1 MQWMS
6 HMCCLEIMLANGKTI
21 MFWER
26 TYIWLWLFVRD
37 EVYNMSMIKKSCLP
51 VVFVESYVE
60 LSHILKNPLLYLHQL
75 CGFLLLSFFSVQK
88 PMPKKNPPKKQKQQ
102 QKSPCPRA
110 TLKVRYMEGMIGEGC
125 WGKGRKEDEECPWP
139 LQIEFAVEMKAVEIP
154 ASSWSRLGGWLLWG
168 RQCNFSVNH
177 LGSH

>member
-1 MQWMS
+1 MEKPLCS
-6 HMCCLEIMLANGKTI
+6 GKGLN
-21 MFWER
+21 
-26 TYIWLWLFVRD
+26 IWLWLFVRD

-60 LSHILKNPLLYLHQL
+60 LSHIFKNPLLYLHQL
-75 CGFLLLSFFSVQK
+75 CGFLLLSFFQF
-88 PMPKKNPPKKQKQQ
+88 
-102 QKSPCPRA
+102 KSPCPQA

-168 RQCNFSVNH
+168 RQCHCFSESPGIP
-177 LGSH
+177 LI

>member
-60 LSHILKNPLLYLHQL
+60 LSHIFKNRLLYLHQL
-75 CGFLLLSFFSVQK
+75 CGFLLLSFFQF
-88 PMPKKNPPKKQKQQ
+88 
-102 QKSPCPRA
+102 KSPCPQA

-125 WGKGRKEDEECPWP
+125 WGKDRKEDEECPWP

-154 ASSWSRLGGWLLWG
+154 ASSWSRLEVGCSEEGSVIV
-168 RQCNFSVNH
+168 SVNH